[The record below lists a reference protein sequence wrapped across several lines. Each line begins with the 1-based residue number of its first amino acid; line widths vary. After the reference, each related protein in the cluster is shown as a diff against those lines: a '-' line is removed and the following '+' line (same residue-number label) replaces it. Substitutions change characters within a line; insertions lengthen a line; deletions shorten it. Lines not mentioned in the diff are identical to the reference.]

1 MQHSCSLLGMRT
13 EFLGL
18 KGFPRPERF
27 SFIQEDFPFIQEVF
41 LAQKCFLSL
50 KCFIALG
57 GFPFSRSIFPLS
69 RRASF
74 PFLQEFS
81 LPPKGFPAP
90 KISPCPRRVSWPF
103 PTMPTVWDEPSRGT
117 WSLELGLGMQLLV
130 DPWNQGR
137 ATLLPGRRKGL
148 HNKRDSGSTEKPW
161 AGARI
166 LAHSFSWTIRIRES
180 RNRESGKSCSCAL
193 IWPESGAPQQK
204 GLRSR
209 VIHGKSMGP
218 ALWPPFC

>member
-18 KGFPRPERF
+18 KGFPWPERF

-57 GFPFSRSIFPLS
+57 GFPFSKSIFPLS

-81 LPPKGFPAP
+81 LPPKGFLPLKPLLAP
-90 KISPCPRRVSWPF
+90 EGFPGCSQQCQPCGMSHP
-103 PTMPTVWDEPSRGT
+103 EAHGA
-117 WSLELGLGMQLLV
+117 WSLAWECNCWWIHGIREGPRSYLAEGKGSTTKGIQ
-130 DPWNQGR
+130 DPWKSHR
-137 ATLLPGRRKGL
+137 PEPG
-148 HNKRDSGSTEKPW
+148 
-161 AGARI
+161 
-166 LAHSFSWTIRIRES
+166 SWLT
-180 RNRESGKSCSCAL
+180 AF
-193 IWPESGAPQQK
+193 P
-204 GLRSR
+204 
-209 VIHGKSMGP
+209 GP
-218 ALWPPFC
+218 VG